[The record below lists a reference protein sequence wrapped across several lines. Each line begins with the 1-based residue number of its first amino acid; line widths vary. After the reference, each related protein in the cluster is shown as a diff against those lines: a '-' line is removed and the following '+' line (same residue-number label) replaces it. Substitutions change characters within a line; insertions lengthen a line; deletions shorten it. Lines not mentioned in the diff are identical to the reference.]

1 MQKQK
6 TIAKW
11 LAVILLMTVA
21 VACYIALSAIVGKNP
36 DGNANVAGANDDN
49 NQENVD
55 NPTIK
60 PVYSVL
66 PRKSETVNGASVAH
80 VGGEGEEKVLDVFYF
95 AKKTALVFHS
105 QSEQYDVKEK
115 GIYIAIFGGE
125 TLEKTLKIASEN
137 DKYLSSC
144 QTRNGVAIFTCDGA
158 KTNVRIYD
166 GNFAVSCENAIDAY
180 DEINAN
186 YYGDNIEAFC
196 VKNGKIKR
204 LVIDDSLRVK
214 SDNFVLQTTAANVVQ
229 TIKYGSSTLLFLQDE
244 QTAVGV
250 SYDTNSGFTKRFSYD
265 KHRILQIMPVIQS
278 NVQCFAAL
286 FETQNGLRVS
296 LLSLT
301 LSENAEYIV
310 NGENFGAL
318 FRSENGLK
326 ILLKNRIIR
335 LCSHLEFISETPL
348 SNIDVSSESRFVSSG
363 KTLDGASG
371 LTSQNGAISLEKAND
386 FSCVW
391 QEENML
397 VARFENFDCLLK
409 LDDNELAAVATF
421 KYAENVYAITS
432 ALDGQNKLSIFFDA
446 DSDSTSTYMCFGK
459 TDAFF
464 LSVLT
469 SGK

>member
-21 VACYIALSAIVGKNP
+21 VACYIALSAIVGKDP
-36 DGNANVAGANDDN
+36 DGNANVAGANDDK
-49 NQENVD
+49 NQENAD
-55 NPTIK
+55 DPTTK
-60 PVYSVL
+60 PIYSVL
-66 PRKSETVNGASVAH
+66 PRKSENVNGATVAH

-105 QSEQYDVKEK
+105 NSEQYDVKEK

-125 TLEKTLKIASEN
+125 TLEKTLKIAEEN

-144 QTRNGVAIFTCDGA
+144 QTKNGVAIFTCDGA
-158 KTNVRIYD
+158 KTNVKIYD
-166 GNFAVSCENAIDAY
+166 SDFDVSCENTLDAF
-180 DEINAN
+180 DEIKAN
-186 YYGDNIEAFC
+186 YYGENIEAFC

-204 LVIDDSLRVK
+204 LTIDDSLQIE

-229 TIKYGSSTLLFLQDE
+229 TIKYGNSTLLFLQDR

-250 SYDTNSGFTKRFSYD
+250 TYSSNSGFTKRFSYD
-265 KHRILQIMPVIQS
+265 KHHILQVMPVIQS
-278 NVQCFAAL
+278 NVQCFAIL
-286 FETQNGLRVS
+286 FETQNGLQVS
-296 LLSLT
+296 LLSQT
-301 LSENAEYIV
+301 LNENAEYNL

-318 FRSENGLK
+318 YRCENGLK

-348 SNIDVSSESRFVSSG
+348 SDIIVSSENNFVSSE
-363 KTLDGASG
+363 KTLENAND
-371 LTSQNGAISLEKAND
+371 LTSQNGAISLEKATN
-386 FSCVW
+386 FSCVS

-397 VARFENFDCLLK
+397 VARFEYFDCLLK
-409 LDDNELAAVATF
+409 LDNDDVAAAATF
-421 KYAENVYAITS
+421 KYAENVFATTS
-432 ALDGQNKLSIFFDA
+432 IIDGQNKLSIFFDA
-446 DSDSTSTYMCFGK
+446 DSASSSTYMCFGK

>member
-36 DGNANVAGANDDN
+36 DGNANVAGANDDK
-49 NQENVD
+49 NQENID

-66 PRKSETVNGASVAH
+66 PRKSETINGASVAH
-80 VGGEGEEKVLDVFYF
+80 AGGEGEEKVLDVFYF

-105 QSEQYDVKEK
+105 QSMQYDVKEK
-115 GIYIAIFGGE
+115 GFYIAIFGGE
-125 TLEKTLKIASEN
+125 TLEKTVKIANEN
-137 DKYLSSC
+137 DEYLSSC
-144 QTRNGVAIFTCDGA
+144 QTRNGVAIFTCDGV
-158 KTNVRIYD
+158 KTNVKIYD
-166 GNFAVSCENAIDAY
+166 DNFAVSCENTLDAY
-180 DEINAN
+180 DEINA
-186 YYGDNIEAFC
+186 YYYDKNIEAFC

-204 LVIDDSLRVK
+204 LVIDDSLRIE

-229 TIKYGSSTLLFLQDE
+229 TIKYGNSTLLFLQDE

-250 SYDTNSGFTKRFSYD
+250 IYDSNSGFTKRFSYD
-265 KHRILQIMPVIQS
+265 KHRILQIIPVIQS
-278 NVQCFAAL
+278 NVQCFAIL
-286 FETQNGLRVS
+286 FKTQNGLQVS
-296 LLSLT
+296 LLSQT
-301 LSENAEYIV
+301 LNENAEYNV

-326 ILLKNRIIR
+326 FLLKNRVIR

-348 SNIDVSSESRFVSSG
+348 SDIVVSSKNIFESNG
-363 KTLDGASG
+363 KAPSNASD
-371 LTSQNGAISLEKAND
+371 LSSQNGAISLEKATD
-386 FSCVW
+386 FSCVL

-397 VARFENFDCLLK
+397 VSRFENFDCLLK
-409 LDDNELAAVATF
+409 LDDNEIAAVATF
-421 KYAENVYAITS
+421 KYAENVFATTS
-432 ALDGQNKLSIFFDA
+432 VTNGQNKLSIFFDA
-446 DSDSTSTYMCFGK
+446 DSDSDSTYMCFGK

>member
-80 VGGEGEEKVLDVFYF
+80 VGGEGEEKVIDVFYF

-115 GIYIAIFGGE
+115 GIYIAIFDGE

-137 DKYLSSC
+137 YKYLSSC

-158 KTNVRIYD
+158 KTNVKIYD

-214 SDNFVLQTTAANVVQ
+214 SDYFVLQTTAANVVQ
-229 TIKYGSSTLLFLQDE
+229 TIKYGDSTLLFLQDE

-265 KHRILQIMPVIQS
+265 KHHILQIMPVIQS

-296 LLSLT
+296 ILSLT
-301 LSENAEYIV
+301 LNENAEYIV

-348 SNIDVSSESRFVSSG
+348 SNIDVSSESRFESSG
-363 KTLDGASG
+363 KSLDSASG
-371 LTSQNGAISLEKAND
+371 SASTNGAISLEKAND

-409 LDDNELAAVATF
+409 LDDNELAVVATF
-421 KYAENVYAITS
+421 KYTENVFATTSITN
-432 ALDGQNKLSIFFDA
+432 GQNKLSIFFDA

>member
-21 VACYIALSAIVGKNP
+21 VACYIAFSAIVGKDP
-36 DGNANVAGANDDN
+36 DGNANVAGANDDK

-66 PRKSETVNGASVAH
+66 PRKSETVNGATVAH

-95 AKKTALVFHS
+95 ANKTVLVFHS
-105 QSEQYDVKEK
+105 NSEQYDVNER
-115 GIYIAIFGGE
+115 GIYIAIFSGE
-125 TLEKTLKIASEN
+125 TLEKTLKIADEN

-158 KTNVRIYD
+158 KTNVEIYD
-166 GNFAVSCENAIDAY
+166 SDFDVSCENTLDAY
-180 DEINAN
+180 DEIKAN
-186 YYGDNIEAFC
+186 YYGENVEAFC

-229 TIKYGSSTLLFLQDE
+229 AIKYGDSTLLFLQDE

-250 SYDTNSGFTKRFSYD
+250 TYDTNSGFTKRFSYD
-265 KHRILQIMPVIQS
+265 KHHILQILPVIQS
-278 NVQCFAAL
+278 NVQCFALL
-286 FETQNGLRVS
+286 FKTQDGLQVS
-296 LLSLT
+296 LLSQT
-301 LSENAEYIV
+301 LNENARYNV

-318 FRSENGLK
+318 YRCENGLK
-326 ILLKNRIIR
+326 ILLKNRIIK
-335 LCSHLEFISETPL
+335 LCSHLEFISETSL
-348 SNIDVSSESRFVSSG
+348 ADIAVSSENNFESSE
-363 KTLDGASG
+363 KTLENASG
-371 LTSQNGAISLEKAND
+371 FAARNGAISLEDAND
-386 FSCVW
+386 FSCVL

-409 LDDNELAAVATF
+409 LNEDNIAAAATF
-421 KYAENVYAITS
+421 KYAENVFVYTS
-432 ALDGQNKLSIFFDA
+432 IIDGQNKLSIIFDA
-446 DSDSTSTYMCFGK
+446 DSDSSSTYMCFGK

>member
-36 DGNANVAGANDDN
+36 DGNSNVAGANDDN

-115 GIYIAIFGGE
+115 GIYIAIFDGE

-166 GNFAVSCENAIDAY
+166 GNFDVSCENALDSY

-186 YYGDNIEAFC
+186 YYGYSIEAFC

-229 TIKYGSSTLLFLQDE
+229 TIKYGGSTLLFLQDE

-250 SYDTNSGFTKRFSYD
+250 SYDTISGFTKRFSYD

-348 SNIDVSSESRFVSSG
+348 SNIDVSSGNRFESSG

-409 LDDNELAAVATF
+409 LNDNELAVVATL
-421 KYAENVYAITS
+421 KYAENVFATTSIT
-432 ALDGQNKLSIFFDA
+432 DGQNKLSIFFDA

>member
-36 DGNANVAGANDDN
+36 DGNANVAGANDDK

-66 PRKSETVNGASVAH
+66 PRKSETINGASVAH

-95 AKKTALVFHS
+95 AKKTVLVFHS

-115 GIYIAIFGGE
+115 GIYVAIFGGE
-125 TLEKTLKIASEN
+125 TLEKTVKIANEN
-137 DKYLSSC
+137 DEYLSSC
-144 QTRNGVAIFTCDGA
+144 QTRNGVAISTCDGE

-166 GNFAVSCENAIDAY
+166 NNFDVSCENTLDAY

-186 YYGDNIEAFC
+186 YYGENVEAFC

-229 TIKYGSSTLLFLQDE
+229 VIKYGNSTLLFLQDE

-250 SYDTNSGFTKRFSYD
+250 TYDTNSGFTKRFSYN

-278 NVQCFAAL
+278 NVQCFAIL
-286 FETQNGLRVS
+286 FATQKGLQVS
-296 LLSLT
+296 LMSQT
-301 LSENAEYIV
+301 LNENAQYNID
-310 NGENFGAL
+310 GESFGAL
-318 FRSENGLK
+318 FRSETGLK
-326 ILLKNRIIR
+326 ILLKNRVIR

-348 SNIDVSSESRFVSSG
+348 SDIVVPSENRFESSG
-363 KTLDGASG
+363 NALDSASN

-409 LDDNELAAVATF
+409 LGDNEITAAATF
-421 KYAENVYAITS
+421 KYAENVFVTTS
-432 ALDGQNKLSIFFDA
+432 VIDGQNKLSIFFDA
-446 DSDSTSTYMCFGK
+446 DSDSASTYMCFGK

-469 SGK
+469 SGR

>member
-11 LAVILLMTVA
+11 LAVILLMTIA

-36 DGNANVAGANDDN
+36 SDNANVAGANDDKK
-49 NQENVD
+49 QENVD

-66 PRKSETVNGASVAH
+66 PRKSETVKGASVAH

-105 QSEQYDVKEK
+105 DSEQYDLKEK

-125 TLEKTLKIASEN
+125 TLEKTIKIANEN
-137 DKYLSSC
+137 AKYLSSC
-144 QTRNGVAIFTCDGA
+144 QTRNGIAIFTCDGS
-158 KTNVRIYD
+158 KTNVKIYD
-166 GNFAVSCENAIDAY
+166 GNFDVSCENTIDAY
-180 DEINAN
+180 DEIKAN
-186 YYGDNIEAFC
+186 YYGENIEAFC

-214 SDNFVLQTTAANVVQ
+214 SDNFVLQTTAANIVQ
-229 TIKYGSSTLLFLQDE
+229 TIKYGDSTLLFLQDE

-250 SYDTNSGFTKRFSYD
+250 RYDTNSGFTKRFSYD
-265 KHRILQIMPVIQS
+265 KHRILQILPVSQS
-278 NVQCFAAL
+278 NVQCFAIL
-286 FETQNGLRVS
+286 FETQNGLRLS
-296 LLSLT
+296 LLSQT
-301 LSENAEYIV
+301 LNENAKYDIS
-310 NGENFGAL
+310 GESLGAL
-318 FRSENGLK
+318 FRNENGLK

-335 LCSHLEFISETPL
+335 LCSHLEFISEKPFSDIT
-348 SNIDVSSESRFVSSG
+348 VSSKNNFESSKKSI
-363 KTLDGASG
+363 DDASG
-371 LTSQNGAISLEKAND
+371 LTSQRGAISLENAYD
-386 FSCVW
+386 FSCVR

-409 LDDNELAAVATF
+409 LDDDEIAAVATF
-421 KYAENVYAITS
+421 KYAENVFAETS
-432 ALDGQNKLSIFFDA
+432 IIDGQNKLSIFFDA
-446 DSDSTSTYMCFGK
+446 DSDSTATYMCFGK
-459 TDAFF
+459 TDAFL

>member
-21 VACYIALSAIVGKNP
+21 VACYIALSAIAGKTH
-36 DGNANVAGANDDN
+36 DGNSNVAGANDDKS
-49 NQENVD
+49 QETVN
-55 NPTIK
+55 NPTTK

-66 PRKSETVNGASVAH
+66 PRKSETINGASVAH
-80 VGGEGEEKVLDVFYF
+80 VGGEGEEKVLDVFYY
-95 AKKTALVFHS
+95 ANKTALVFRS
-105 QSEQYDVKEK
+105 TSEQYDMKEK

-125 TLEKTLKIASEN
+125 TLEKTLKIANEN

-166 GNFAVSCENAIDAY
+166 GNFDVSCENALDAY
-180 DEINAN
+180 DQIRAN
-186 YYGDNIEAFC
+186 HYGENIEAFC
-196 VKNGKIKR
+196 VKNGKIR
-204 LVIDDSLRVK
+204 MFEIDDSLQIK
-214 SDNFVLQTTAANVVQ
+214 GDNFVIQTTAASIAQ
-229 TIKYGSSTLLFLQDE
+229 TIKYGDSTLLFLQDE

-250 SYDTNSGFTKRFSYD
+250 SYNSSSGFTKRFSYD

-278 NVQCFAAL
+278 NVQCFAVL
-286 FETQNGLRVS
+286 FKTQNGLKVS
-296 LLSLT
+296 LLSQALN
-301 LSENAEYIV
+301 ENAQYNVI
-310 NGENFGAL
+310 GENFGAL
-318 FRSENGLK
+318 YRCENGLK
-326 ILLKNRIIR
+326 ILLTNRIVR
-335 LCSHLEFISETPL
+335 LCSHLEFIGETSL
-348 SNIDVSSESRFVSSG
+348 ADIAVSSENNFASSD
-363 KTLDGASG
+363 KTLENASG
-371 LTSQNGAISLEKAND
+371 FASQNVAISLEKAID
-386 FSCVW
+386 FSCVL

-409 LDDNELAAVATF
+409 LDDDDIAAAATF
-421 KYAENVYAITS
+421 KYAENVFVYTS
-432 ALDGQNKLSIFFDA
+432 IIRGQNKLSIFFDA
-446 DSDSTSTYMCFGK
+446 DSASYSTYMCFGK

>member
-166 GNFAVSCENAIDAY
+166 GNFAVSCENALDSY

-229 TIKYGSSTLLFLQDE
+229 TIKYGDSTLLFLQDE

-286 FETQNGLRVS
+286 LKTQNGLRVS

-301 LSENAEYIV
+301 LSENAKYIV

-335 LCSHLEFISETPL
+335 LCSHLEFISETHL
-348 SNIDVSSESRFVSSG
+348 SNIVVSSENRFESSG
-363 KTLDGASG
+363 KSLDSASG
-371 LTSQNGAISLEKAND
+371 LTSTNGAISLEKAND

-421 KYAENVYAITS
+421 KYVENVFATTSIT
-432 ALDGQNKLSIFFDA
+432 DGQSKLSIFFDA

>member
-11 LAVILLMTVA
+11 LAVILLMTIA

-36 DGNANVAGANDDN
+36 SGNANVAGANDK
-49 NQENVD
+49 NQENAD

-105 QSEQYDVKEK
+105 DSEQYDLKEK

-125 TLEKTLKIASEN
+125 TLEKTIKIANEN
-137 DKYLSSC
+137 AKYLSSC

-158 KTNVRIYD
+158 KTSVEIYD
-166 GNFAVSCENAIDAY
+166 GNFNVSCENTLDAY
-180 DEINAN
+180 DEIKTD
-186 YYGDNIEAFC
+186 YYGENIEAFC
-196 VKNGKIKR
+196 VKSGKIKR

-214 SDNFVLQTTAANVVQ
+214 SDNFVFQTTAANVVQ
-229 TIKYGSSTLLFLQDE
+229 AIKYGDSTLLFLQDE

-250 SYDTNSGFTKRFSYD
+250 TYDTYSGFTKRFSYD
-265 KHRILQIMPVIQS
+265 KHRILQIMPVVQS
-278 NVQCFAAL
+278 NVQCFAIL
-286 FETQNGLRVS
+286 FKTQNGLRLS
-296 LLSLT
+296 LLSQT
-301 LSENAEYIV
+301 LNENAKYDMS
-310 NGENFGAL
+310 GESFGAL

-335 LCSHLEFISETPL
+335 LCSHLEFISEKPL
-348 SNIDVSSESRFVSSG
+348 SDITVSSKNNFESSKKS
-363 KTLDGASG
+363 LDEANG
-371 LTSQNGAISLEKAND
+371 LTSQRGTISLENAYD
-386 FSCVW
+386 FSCVR

-409 LDDNELAAVATF
+409 LDDDEIAAVATF
-421 KYAENVYAITS
+421 KYVENVFAETS
-432 ALDGQNKLSIFFDA
+432 VIEGQNKLSIFFDA

-464 LSVLT
+464 LSILT

>member
-95 AKKTALVFHS
+95 ATKTALVFHS

-166 GNFAVSCENAIDAY
+166 GNFDVSCENAIDAY
-180 DEINAN
+180 DEINAD

-265 KHRILQIMPVIQS
+265 KHRILQIMPVLQS

-348 SNIDVSSESRFVSSG
+348 SNIDVSSESRFESSS
-363 KTLDGASG
+363 KSLDSASG
-371 LTSQNGAISLEKAND
+371 LTSTNGAISLEKAND

-409 LDDNELAAVATF
+409 LDDNELAVVATF
-421 KYAENVYAITS
+421 KYVENVFATMSIR
-432 ALDGQNKLSIFFDA
+432 DGQNKLSIFFDA
-446 DSDSTSTYMCFGK
+446 DSDSMSTYMCFGK